1 MSRSSNVSPTHN
13 NEVDF
18 SNNTSTISTIRKMS
32 YSECD
37 NSELKDKLIYNNN
50 LKKPCIDEYHYV
62 KPREIPEIK
71 SIIDNRSI
79 SKTGIKN
86 DKIFVYASKESNKPK
101 TIYKSKEP
109 VMFNNRGKK
118 ISLNE
123 KREDLKDMSL
133 TQMAKEIKNMGK
145 PQIINTSP
153 LPQFLVFSDSSDD
166 DETDISPRSNIISP
180 IEEEKP
186 NPIEN
191 VINDLNTKLTIQVY
205 FFIII
210 RIMNYL
216 E

>member
-1 MSRSSNVSPTHN
+1 
-13 NEVDF
+13 
-18 SNNTSTISTIRKMS
+18 MS

-191 VINDLNTKLTIQVY
+191 AINDLNTKLTIQVY
-205 FFIII
+205 FLIII